1 MERETMN
8 ELTSSCK
15 NGFMIIKFW
24 TEHKNELVTED
35 SFLRQNI
42 LIALHGVGSWV
53 RPDDCGTG

>member
-1 MERETMN
+1 MN